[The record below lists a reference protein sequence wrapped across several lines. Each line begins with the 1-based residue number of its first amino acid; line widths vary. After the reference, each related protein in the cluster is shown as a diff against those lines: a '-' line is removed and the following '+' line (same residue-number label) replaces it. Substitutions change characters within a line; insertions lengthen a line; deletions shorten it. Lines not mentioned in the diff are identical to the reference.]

1 MGDAL
6 KFSLADFFFNDS
18 KSVLEPPS
26 DFEKWMS
33 DPSVQVGFSFYEQKL
48 LAAPRTTTEIL
59 SNVDGQRRRVI
70 NLMSYNYLGLSTHP
84 EVIEAAIEGLKKYGL
99 GASGAPLLSG
109 TYDLHT
115 EFARRLAEFKG
126 KEDCILY
133 SSGLGGNV
141 GAIQGLMR
149 KGDVLIMDEKC
160 HKSLIDGGVLA
171 GAKMLFFHHNNP
183 QHLDELLAKHA
194 GKRTLV
200 VVEGV
205 YSMDGDLAKLP
216 EIVQVVEKYPDVEIY
231 IDEAHSSLMFGKT
244 GRGVAEHFDLEDK
257 VGISFGTLS
266 KSFGGVGGFICSNA
280 RIIRYLKGYS
290 SPYNFSCAPSP
301 VIIAGLM
308 KALEVATR
316 DSSLRDKLWENTG
329 YFKKQLDGMNLNLGD
344 TESQVIPIIIGSSG
358 EMLYEMAAAMQ
369 TAGLFLQPVDF
380 PAVPAEARRFRISMS
395 AQLTKEE
402 MDEALGIIEDKVAKR
417 MRQAGLI
424 GK

>member
-99 GASGAPLLSG
+99 GGSGAPLLSG
-109 TYDLHT
+109 TYDLHVA
-115 EFARRLAEFKG
+115 FARRLAEFKG

-160 HKSLIDGGVLA
+160 HKSLIDGGILA

-183 QHLDELLAKHA
+183 QHLDELLAKNT

-216 EIVQVVEKYPDVEIY
+216 EIVQVVDKYPDVEIY

-301 VIIAGLM
+301 VIVAGLM

-316 DSSLRDKLWENTG
+316 DSSLRDKLWENTN

-395 AQLTKEE
+395 AQLTRQE